1 MTKHTSLSD
10 SAHEL
15 AGRRSARS
23 HPATATAAASA
34 TAASAPS
41 APQAAAAPLPELS
54 AEVRR
59 DTAVLEA
66 RTEGGATARAYVLG
80 VSHVSRE
87 SCEEAAELIRAV
99 QPEVV
104 VLELC
109 KDRLRLLLDQ
119 VAFPP
124 CLTGPFLAPL
134 HASHVTKCS
143 CALYRPYTASQ
154 GK

>member
-1 MTKHTSLSD
+1 MFDTEILGMAT
-10 SAHEL
+10 
-15 AGRRSARS
+15 GRHSARRAVAAATAGTS
-23 HPATATAAASA
+23 ATAT
-34 TAASAPS
+34 SAPS
-41 APQAAAAPLPELS
+41 TEQIPELS

-59 DTAVLEA
+59 DTAVLET
-66 RTEGGATARAYVLG
+66 RSEGAPGGRARAYVLG

-99 QPEVV
+99 RPDVV

-124 CLTGPFLAPL
+124 ALLWLVAW
-134 HASHVTKCS
+134 A
-143 CALYRPYTASQ
+143 ALYTPSFSGT
-154 GK
+154 